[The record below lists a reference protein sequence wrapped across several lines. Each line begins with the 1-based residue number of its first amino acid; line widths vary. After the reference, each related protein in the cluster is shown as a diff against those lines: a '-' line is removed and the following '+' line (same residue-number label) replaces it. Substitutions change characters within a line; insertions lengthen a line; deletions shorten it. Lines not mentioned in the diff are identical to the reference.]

1 MIQKTIFLIIPA
13 ILFSTVLAADAKEE
27 SASGIQDSTR
37 WSIED
42 CHSIRWDVGKDIPH
56 YDHIEMS
63 GEQVSVVYRYGVN
76 ETGSFSM
83 ERSVVWPMLRTVPND
98 THASLTVQFSDSF
111 TDGIRADGAPLGR
124 ENVEWIRLD
133 GTLTVSSTFTDG
145 GRSIMMERIYF
156 PSASRPAVCEKYS
169 LTNTGDRPVMLE
181 IPAVHNETVTDPEHG
196 TEGSYR
202 LIAATRNSTARS
214 CRLMPGESV
223 SFNASIQGLKN
234 PQVEMPVDSD
244 RELDERRTFV
254 SRIAGT
260 LVLDTPDPV
269 LNTMFSFSKVRG
281 AESIFSTR
289 GGLMQCPGGEAYYAA
304 IWCNDQA
311 EYINPFFP
319 FLGYEKG
326 NESAL
331 NSFLHFARYM
341 NPEFNFIPWSIIA
354 EGYDAV
360 GPFDRGDA
368 AMLAYGA
375 SRYALAMGDVHIA
388 ESLMP
393 LIDWCL
399 EYCRLHLNSE
409 GVVAS
414 TADELELRFPAGE
427 ANLCTSSL
435 YYDALRSTA
444 WLIEAMSK
452 EYNRTVRTGN
462 GPAAVDSKTAA
473 RAAELRKSAA
483 VLKENIEKYFG
494 AEMNGFKTYRYF
506 NGNDILRSWI
516 CIPLTMDIFDR
527 KEGTTQALLSPILWS
542 ENGVYTEAGTDVFW
556 DRATLYALR
565 GIYAAGYPE
574 EATEH
579 LKAYSLHRLLGN
591 HVPYPVEAWPEGN
604 QRHLSTENALYC
616 RVFTEGMFGF
626 RPTGFRS
633 FTLRPQ
639 LPDGWDRIEL
649 RGIHA
654 CSEQPFD
661 IKIRRS
667 GEKLTVT
674 VSRDGKT
681 SAKYRVSNGEQFSID
696 MENL

>member
-76 ETGSFSM
+76 ENGSFSM

-354 EGYDAV
+354 EGYDSH
-360 GPFDRGDA
+360 GPYDRGDA

-375 SRYALAMGDVHIA
+375 TRYALEMGEIRIA
-388 ESLMP
+388 ETLYP
-393 LIDWCL
+393 LITWSL
-399 EYCRLHLNSE
+399 EYCRRNLDGN
-409 GVVAS
+409 GVVRSA
-414 TADELELRFPAGE
+414 ADVLELRFPAGD

-435 YYDALRSTA
+435 YYDALLSAA
-444 WLIEAMSK
+444 WLEEEMDRTYRERGGSGK
-452 EYNRTVRTGN
+452 E
-462 GPAAVDSKTAA
+462 DSAA
-473 RAAELRKSAA
+473 RAESYREQAAALRK
-483 VLKENIEKYFG
+483 NIEKHFG
-494 AEMNGFKTYRYF
+494 CDMKGFETYRYYE
-506 NGNDILRSWI
+506 GNDLLRSWI
-516 CIPLTMDIFDR
+516 CIPLVMDIFDR
-527 KEGTTQALLSPILWS
+527 KEGTVSALLSPALWS
-542 ENGVYTEAGTDVFW
+542 ENGVYTEEGTDVFW

-565 GIYAAGYPE
+565 GIYASGYRE
-574 EATEH
+574 TATSH
-579 LKAYSLHRLLGN
+579 LLEYSGHRLLGE
-591 HVPYPVEAWPEGN
+591 HVPYAVEAWPEGN
-604 QRHLSTENALYC
+604 QRHLSTESALYC

-639 LPDGWDRIEL
+639 LPDGWDRMEL

-654 CSEQPFD
+654 CSEEPFD
-661 IKIRRS
+661 IKVRRT
-667 GEKLTVT
+667 GEKLYVT
-674 VSRDGKT
+674 ISRDGKV